1 MVVPPIFSLA
11 HVCVG
16 CNFSVVVVRLVYRLL
31 RFAVPLACIASH
43 SDFLCHA
50 EPIVCCQGARLPVQA
65 FFRQFLP
72 QSGDAS
78 GVTSRA
84 TGF

>member
-16 CNFSVVVVRLVYRLL
+16 CNFSVVVVRLVYRVL

-43 SDFLCHA
+43 SDLLCHA
-50 EPIVCCQGARLPVQA
+50 EPIVCC
-65 FFRQFLP
+65 
-72 QSGDAS
+72 
-78 GVTSRA
+78 
-84 TGF
+84 